1 MVPPPGLEPGS
12 ADYLSL
18 RDISPLLYQL
28 SYGGYVGAPG
38 GIRTPDRRFRRP
50 MLFSTELPGHVARG
64 LGIEPSSPALQAGA
78 ELPN

>member
-1 MVPPPGLEPGS
+1 MYGAQDRIRTCIRRVASVRVTIPPPELV
-12 ADYLSL
+12 
-18 RDISPLLYQL
+18 I
-28 SYGGYVGAPG
+28 GAPG

-50 MLFSTELPGHVARG
+50 MLYSTELPGHVARG